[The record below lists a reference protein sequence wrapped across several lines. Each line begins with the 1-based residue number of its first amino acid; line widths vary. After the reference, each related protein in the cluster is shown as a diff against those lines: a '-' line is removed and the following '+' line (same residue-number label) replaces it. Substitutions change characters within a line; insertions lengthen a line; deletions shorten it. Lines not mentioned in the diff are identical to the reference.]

1 MHKHLFDRV
10 NIKLE
15 NTNVPDGTQEDAE
28 KECARYEALIESMGG
43 VDIQLLGLG
52 HNGHIGFNEPGE
64 AFEKETHCVDLTE
77 STIEANK
84 RFFESADDVPRQAYT
99 MGIGTIMRCRK
110 ILVVVNGKDKA
121 EILKQVIQGP
131 VTPEV
136 PGSILQF
143 HPDCTIIADEDAL
156 SAMDF

>member
-1 MHKHLFDRV
+1 MVQSL
-10 NIKLE
+10 
-15 NTNVPDGTQEDAE
+15 GT
-28 KECARYEALIESMGG
+28 
-43 VDIQLLGLG
+43 VDLQLLGLG
-52 HNGHIGFNEPGE
+52 RNGHIGFNEPGDH
-64 AFEKETHCVDLTE
+64 FEDGTHCVDLKE

-84 RFFESADDVPRQAYT
+84 RFFESADDVPKQAYS

-110 ILVVVNGKDKA
+110 ILVVVSGKDKA

>member
-1 MHKHLFDRV
+1 MCIGNSTKEFFLGTYSYSYDSLHN
-10 NIKLE
+10 NI
-15 NTNVPDGTQEDAE
+15 
-28 KECARYEALIESMGG
+28 
-43 VDIQLLGLG
+43 
-52 HNGHIGFNEPGE
+52 
-64 AFEKETHCVDLTE
+64 
-77 STIEANK
+77 
-84 RFFESADDVPRQAYT
+84 FFS
-99 MGIGTIMRCRK
+99 
-110 ILVVVNGKDKA
+110 GKDKA